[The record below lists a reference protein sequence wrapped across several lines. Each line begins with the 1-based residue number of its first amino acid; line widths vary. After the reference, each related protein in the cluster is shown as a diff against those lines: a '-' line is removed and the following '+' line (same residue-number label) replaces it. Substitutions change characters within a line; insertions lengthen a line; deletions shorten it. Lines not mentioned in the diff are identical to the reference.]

1 MRQIPD
7 TDVIRVGVA
16 EDHPIA
22 RHGLVQLLESAGD
35 IVVVG
40 EAADGEQAMEL
51 ADSKRGEPDV
61 MLVDFRLPEMDGI
74 EVTRRLTRQ
83 HPHLAV
89 IILTA
94 YDDPKYAS
102 EAMKAGA
109 KAFILKTADG
119 DEVLDTVRMV
129 ARGHAVLDLT
139 VWDALA
145 DEENSPAEEF
155 GLTRREMDVLRLLG
169 QGYSNRSIAKALGLS
184 EATVKTH
191 VERVFRRLEVNDR
204 TEAVV
209 KALRLRIIE

>member
-1 MRQIPD
+1 M
-7 TDVIRVGVA
+7 A

-35 IVVVG
+35 ILVVG
-40 EAADGEQAMEL
+40 EAADGEQALEL
-51 ADSKRGEPDV
+51 ADSKAGEPDV

-94 YDDPKYAS
+94 YDDPRYAS

-119 DEVLDTVRMV
+119 DELLDTVRMV
-129 ARGHAVLDLT
+129 AHGHAVLDLT

-169 QGYSNRSIAKALGLS
+169 QGYSNRAIAMALGIS